1 MKFSTKASCD
11 NGSAI
16 IDLIGFG
23 VLLQI
28 PILMFATAAI
38 STQHQSFAL
47 EAIAR
52 HAIRAHSLWPDRQ
65 NTSQVV
71 MQLASDF
78 GLAYSSLEWE
88 LSCRPDTECKKAD
101 SIATIEVKLGE
112 LSARAIHGL

>member
-78 GLAYSSLEWE
+78 GLAYSILEWE

>member
-1 MKFSTKASCD
+1 VNFSTKAFRD
-11 NGSAI
+11 EGSAI

-28 PILMFATAAI
+28 PVLMFATAAI

-52 HAIRAHSLWPDRQ
+52 HAIRAHTLWPDKQ

-71 MQLASDF
+71 RQLAADF
-78 GLAYSSLEWE
+78 GLSYSSLKWE
-88 LSCRPDTECKKAD
+88 LSCRPDPECKKAD
-101 SIATIEVKLGE
+101 SIATIEVRLGQ
-112 LSARAIHGL
+112 LSAKAIHAL

>member
-1 MKFSTKASCD
+1 VKFSTKTSCD

-28 PILMFATAAI
+28 PVLMFATAAI

-52 HAIRAHSLWPDRQ
+52 HAIRAHTLWPDKQ

-71 MQLASDF
+71 KQLASDF

-88 LSCRPDTECKKAD
+88 LSCRPDPECKKAD
-101 SIATIEVKLGE
+101 SIATIEVKLGQ